1 MWPFGWHLKS
11 SRGFLEV
18 STRKGPSLTSL
29 SLDWYAGSHLVAVL
43 RSSWATRTL
52 NSSAEDFLAE
62 GAVGRWRSVGREE
75 SRGCLWK
82 ALLPGGP
89 MLPQTFPTAVS
100 CPRAWVQTQQNCGR
114 VWRRDGEGTCDRTLP
129 EFSRLFR
136 GVYARGRDRASIRT
150 FFPFRCSLRCCYS
163 NKKWLRCWWGKN
175 GPGRFEI

>member
-1 MWPFGWHLKS
+1 MWPFGWRLKS

-89 MLPQTFPTAVS
+89 MLPAHSPQPFPAPVYGFRHNRAVAGFGEEMGRGLVAELYQNFPDSFGVCTPGAGIELPSEPSSLSGVLLGVATATRS
-100 CPRAWVQTQQNCGR
+100 G
-114 VWRRDGEGTCDRTLP
+114 
-129 EFSRLFR
+129 
-136 GVYARGRDRASIRT
+136 
-150 FFPFRCSLRCCYS
+150 
-163 NKKWLRCWWGKN
+163 
-175 GPGRFEI
+175 